1 MKSILKS
8 LFLVFLIVMHG
19 LMLVNYLKTGGNI
32 TQVFWGNPVFVF
44 NSSHITTI
52 IFVQFLAIFYLFL
65 DKALELKHREINWID
80 WLEILLVIVFVFS
93 IFIQFLNWATEG
105 IERL

>member
-19 LMLVNYLKTGGNI
+19 LMLVNYLKTGGNV
-32 TQVFWGNPVFVF
+32 TQIFWGIPVFVF
-44 NSSHITTI
+44 NPSQITTI
-52 IFVQFLAIFYLFL
+52 IFVQFLAILYLFL
-65 DKALELKHREINWID
+65 DKALELKHREINWKD
-80 WLEILLVIVFVFS
+80 WFEILLIIVFTFS